1 MLCSGSH
8 GRLKIVKQSGEMKE
22 NSALALEVQEQI
34 YLNTVGTI
42 LAEVVLRN
50 ISFGSGSCRVLKE
63 RESFVKPVSEK
74 TRLGKEEHAR

>member
-1 MLCSGSH
+1 VLCSGSH

-34 YLNTVGTI
+34 YLKTIGTI

-50 ISFGSGSCRVLKE
+50 ISFRSGS
-63 RESFVKPVSEK
+63 
-74 TRLGKEEHAR
+74 

>member
-1 MLCSGSH
+1 
-8 GRLKIVKQSGEMKE
+8 MKE
-22 NSALALEVQEQI
+22 NSVLALEVKEQI
-34 YLNTVGTI
+34 YLKPIGTI

-50 ISFGSGSCRVLKE
+50 ISFRSGSCRVLKE